1 MHICCM
7 RRQCDV
13 HGCETEKRG
22 VCRRYSVARAPIIAR
37 RFKLNLNIL
46 GHAFADFGQVRK
58 AALEPQLRM
67 PQS

>member
-22 VCRRYSVARAPIIAR
+22 VCRLYSVARASIAR
-37 RFKLNLNIL
+37 RFKLNLNTL
-46 GHAFADFGQVRK
+46 GHAFADCGQVRK
-58 AALEPQLRM
+58 AVLEPQLRM